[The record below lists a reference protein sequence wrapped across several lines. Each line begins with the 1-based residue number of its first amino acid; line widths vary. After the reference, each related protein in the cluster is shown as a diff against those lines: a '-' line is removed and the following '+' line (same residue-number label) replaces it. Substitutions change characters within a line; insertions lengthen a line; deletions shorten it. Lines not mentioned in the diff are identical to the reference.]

1 MCYIIDVFFMDGH
14 NPFKDN
20 FMQKSLLT
28 KQEAFLFIYG
38 FGIMA

>member
-1 MCYIIDVFFMDGH
+1 MDGH

-28 KQEAFLFIYG
+28 KQEAFLFIYYKKKL
-38 FGIMA
+38 II